1 MPPMRKL
8 RRVLLQG
15 ALAAGFTSWADGA
28 TGRAGGVTSQITDIA
43 GRVLALRTPAQRVIL
58 GDGPL
63 AYVVALLGR
72 GDPFHSVVGWGDNF
86 RSADLGGYL
95 AYRQRFP
102 SIDRIPT
109 FRGSTVG
116 AIDIELAISLEPDV
130 VVLNLSSRSAAES
143 SGLMDRLSQV
153 GVPVVFVDFRTRM
166 LDNTTRSIEIMGQI
180 LGRSDRATEFLRFRH
195 EQTLR
200 VTQRL
205 TNLKHRPLVMLE
217 RAAGLYDDC
226 CLSYGNGNFGELVA
240 AAGGIN
246 LGSRVLQGT
255 FGTLHPEQ
263 VIAADPDVILVTGAN
278 WKLYSPVG
286 DWVDLGPGSDLSA
299 GRASL
304 SRLMHRPA
312 YRSLSAVRAGRVH
325 AIWHPFYDNPYYFIA
340 FQQIAKWLHPA
351 LFSDLDPDATFS
363 ELHQRF
369 LPIPYQP
376 GYWLSLSA
384 HA

>member
-1 MPPMRKL
+1 MQASRNH
-8 RRVLLQG
+8 RRTLLQG
-15 ALAAGFTSWADGA
+15 AWAAGLSALAGVVPAQAGAHSTS
-28 TGRAGGVTSQITDIA
+28 VTDIA
-43 GRVLALRTPAQRVIL
+43 GRVLTLRTPVRRMVL

-63 AYVVALLGR
+63 AYVVALLGN
-72 GDPFHSVVGWGDNF
+72 GDPFSSVVGWGDNF
-86 RSADLGGYL
+86 RSADLGGYT

-143 SGLMDRLSQV
+143 SGLLARLSQV

-166 LDNTTRSIEIMGQI
+166 FENTTRSIDIMGQI
-180 LGRSDRATEFLRFRH
+180 MGRPERAADFLRFRQA
-195 EQTLR
+195 QTLR

-205 TNLKHRPLVMLE
+205 QRLKHRPLVMLE

-240 AAGGIN
+240 AAGGTN
-246 LGSRVLQGT
+246 LGSQVLHGT

-286 DWVDLGPGSDLSA
+286 DWVDLGPGSDPAA
-299 GRASL
+299 GQASL
-304 SRLMHRPA
+304 RRLMKRPA
-312 YRSLSAVRAGRVH
+312 YRSLRAVHTGRVH

-340 FQQIAKWLHPA
+340 LQQIAKWLHPD
-351 LFSDLDPDATFS
+351 LFHDLDPDATFR

-376 GYWLSLSA
+376 GYWLSLNPST
-384 HA
+384 

>member
-1 MPPMRKL
+1 M
-8 RRVLLQG
+8 
-15 ALAAGFTSWADGA
+15 
-28 TGRAGGVTSQITDIA
+28 
-43 GRVLALRTPAQRVIL
+43 
-58 GDGPL
+58 
-63 AYVVALLGR
+63 
-72 GDPFHSVVGWGDNF
+72 
-86 RSADLGGYL
+86 